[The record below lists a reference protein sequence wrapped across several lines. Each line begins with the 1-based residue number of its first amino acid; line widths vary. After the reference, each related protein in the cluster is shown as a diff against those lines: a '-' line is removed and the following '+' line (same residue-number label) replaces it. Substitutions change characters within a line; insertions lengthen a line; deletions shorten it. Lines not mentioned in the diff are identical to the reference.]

1 LKGVSRRDDSRDDEL
16 AAEQVRLTKVRADK
30 LELELRERERQLV
43 PIDEVKNLWTSVT
56 MAAKARLLA
65 IPAAVAP
72 TAALLGEAAEVQE
85 LFERAIDDA
94 LSELSRGGVF

>member
-1 LKGVSRRDDSRDDEL
+1 LKTPRKAESAKDDEL
-16 AAEQVRLTKVRADK
+16 TQEQVRLTKARADK
-30 LELELRERERQLV
+30 LELELKERERQLV
-43 PIDEVKNLWTSVT
+43 PVDEVKKLWTSVT

-85 LFERAIDDA
+85 LFERALDDA
-94 LSELSRGGVF
+94 LSELSRGAVF